1 MGNYL
6 GLPVLI
12 IAAALQVSFMPQIRI
27 LGGEPDLTFLIVLSW
42 AVNARLEEGVVWA
55 FVGGIARDLLTAAPT
70 GTSVVGMLILVFA
83 IERVRRQVFGI
94 GLVTLI
100 ALVVGG
106 TLLQEIIYL
115 GIIALAGYQI
125 RPLEMFGY
133 TILPTTAYN
142 LVFIWPIYWFV
153 QRALRPQ
160 AEPREIR

>member
-42 AVNARLEEGVVWA
+42 AVNARLEEGIVWA

-70 GTSVVGMLILVFA
+70 GASVPGMLILVFG
-83 IERVRRQVFGI
+83 IQRLRQQVFGI
-94 GLVTLI
+94 GLIALI

-106 TLLQEIIYL
+106 TFLQEIVYM
-115 GIIALAGYQI
+115 GVIAVAGYQI
-125 RPLEMFGY
+125 RPLEMFSY
-133 TILPTTAYN
+133 TLLPTTAYN

-153 QRALRPQ
+153 QRVLRQQ

>member
-42 AVNARLEEGVVWA
+42 AVNARLEEGIVWA

-70 GTSVVGMLILVFA
+70 GASVLGMLILVFG
-83 IERVRRQVFGI
+83 IDRLRQQVFGI
-94 GLVTLI
+94 GLI
-100 ALVVGG
+100 ALIGLVIGG
-106 TLLQEIIYL
+106 TILQEIIYM
-115 GIIALAGYQI
+115 GVIALAGYQI
-125 RPLEMFGY
+125 RPIEMFSY
-133 TILPTTAYN
+133 TLLPTTAYN

-153 QRALRPQ
+153 QRVLRPR

>member
-6 GLPVLI
+6 GLPVLL

-42 AVNARLEEGVVWA
+42 AVHARLEEGVVWA
-55 FVGGIARDLLTAAPT
+55 FVGGISRDLLTAAPT
-70 GTSVVGMLILVFA
+70 GTSVIGMLILIFG
-83 IERVRRQVFGI
+83 IERLRRQVFGI

-100 ALVVGG
+100 SLVVGG
-106 TLLQEIIYL
+106 TILQEVIYMLII
-115 GIIALAGYQI
+115 GLAGYQI
-125 RPLEMFGY
+125 RPLETFSY

-153 QRALRPQ
+153 QRVLRPQ

>member
-6 GLPVLI
+6 GLPVLL

-27 LGGEPDLTFLIVLSW
+27 FGGEPDLTFLIVLSW
-42 AVNARLEEGVVWA
+42 AVHARLEEGIVWA

-70 GTSVVGMLILVFA
+70 GTSVLGMLILVFG
-83 IERVRRQVFGI
+83 IERLRRQVFGI

-100 ALVVGG
+100 GLVAGGTILQETFYMLVNALV
-106 TLLQEIIYL
+106 
-115 GIIALAGYQI
+115 GYQI

-133 TILPTTAYN
+133 TVLPTTAYN

-153 QRALRPQ
+153 QRVLRPQ